1 MKGRLQCLDGFLS
14 SVGKRRLGKGIRVIE
29 VTDWLLMII
38 ALVLFGLAL
47 LTYFISA
54 AFFKMPIVVASK
66 LMNEGLAAFGAA
78 LFTWIGLLAIENFT
92 LLILGLRGLAYAL
105 PALINELKLPREVD
119 QCMIEHFSGDAAEVL
134 NSVYKHLLPLLAI
147 YLFLILSAFIIT
159 AYFALILT
167 GYSVSSLLSL
177 SSLSS
182 FISLLSSFISSFME
196 FAYRAITETAVRTV
210 LGVLGVV
217 LAIVFSVG
225 SWFIGG
231 RLELNEAILGFIHNV
246 RFFVLEWF
254 TFTILII
261 IASMA
266 IPPFYAVLFPIP
278 LTLAITISLTA
289 YLTLATTVIEYMQL
303 PRGRTK
309 VD

>member
-1 MKGRLQCLDGFLS
+1 MRGRFQCLDGFLS
-14 SVGKRRLGKGIRVIE
+14 SAGKRRLGRGTRVIE
-29 VTDWLLMII
+29 VTDRLLMII
-38 ALVLFGLAL
+38 AIVLFGLAL
-47 LTYFISA
+47 LAYFISA
-54 AFFKMPIVVASK
+54 AFFKVPIVVARK
-66 LMNEGLAAFGAA
+66 LMDEGLVAFATA

-105 PALINELKLPREVD
+105 PALINELRLPREID
-119 QCMIEHFSGDAAEVL
+119 QCLIKHFSGDAAEVL
-134 NSVYKHLLPLLAI
+134 SRVYKHLLLLLAI
-147 YLFLILSAFIIT
+147 YLLLIFLSFITT
-159 AYFALILT
+159 AYFALILA
-167 GYSVSSLLSL
+167 GYSVLSL
-177 SSLSS
+177 SSS
-182 FISLLSSFISSFME
+182 FISLLLSFISSFME
-196 FAYRAITETAVRTV
+196 FTYRAITETAVRTV

-246 RFFVLEWF
+246 RFFILEWF

-261 IASMA
+261 IASMV
-266 IPPFYAVLFPIP
+266 IPPFYAVLLPIP

-289 YLTLATTVIEYMQL
+289 YLTLATAVIEYMQL
-303 PRGRTK
+303 PRGRAK

>member
-1 MKGRLQCLDGFLS
+1 MRGRFQCLDGFLL
-14 SVGKRRLGKGIRVIE
+14 SVGKRRLGRGTRVIE
-29 VTDWLLMII
+29 VTDRLLMII
-38 ALVLFGLAL
+38 AIVLFGLAL
-47 LTYFISA
+47 LAYFISA
-54 AFFKMPIVVASK
+54 AFFKVPIVVASK
-66 LMNEGLAAFGAA
+66 LMNEGLAAFATA
-78 LFTWIGLLAIENFT
+78 LFTWIGLLVIKNFT
-92 LLILGLRGLAYAL
+92 LLILGLRGLVYAL
-105 PALINELKLPREVD
+105 PVLINELRLPREVD
-119 QCMIEHFSGDAAEVL
+119 QCLIKHFSGDAAEVL
-134 NSVYKHLLPLLAI
+134 NRVYKHLLPLLAI
-147 YLFLILSAFIIT
+147 YLLLIFLSFIT
-159 AYFALILT
+159 TGYFALILA
-167 GYSVSSLLSL
+167 GYSVLSL
-177 SSLSS
+177 
-182 FISLLSSFISSFME
+182 SSFME
-196 FAYRAITETAVRTV
+196 FTYRAITETTVRTV

-246 RFFVLEWF
+246 RFFILEWF

-303 PRGRTK
+303 PRGRAK
-309 VD
+309 GIEQA

>member
-1 MKGRLQCLDGFLS
+1 MP
-14 SVGKRRLGKGIRVIE
+14 
-29 VTDWLLMII
+29 VTDRLLMII
-38 ALVLFGLAL
+38 AIVLFGLAL
-47 LTYFISA
+47 LAYFISA
-54 AFFKMPIVVASK
+54 AFFKVPIVVARK
-66 LMNEGLAAFGAA
+66 LMGEGFVAFATA

-105 PALINELKLPREVD
+105 PALINELRLPREVD

-134 NSVYKHLLPLLAI
+134 NRVYKHLLPLLAI
-147 YLFLILSAFIIT
+147 YLLLIFLSFITT
-159 AYFALILT
+159 AYFALILA
-167 GYSVSSLLSL
+167 GYSVLSL
-177 SSLSS
+177 SSS
-182 FISLLSSFISSFME
+182 FISLLLSFISSFME
-196 FAYRAITETAVRTV
+196 FTYRAITETAVRTV

-303 PRGRTK
+303 LRR
-309 VD
+309 

>member
-1 MKGRLQCLDGFLS
+1 MKGRLQCLDSFLL
-14 SVGKRRLGKGIRVIE
+14 SVGKRGLGRGTRVIE
-29 VTDWLLMII
+29 VMGRLLIII
-38 ALVLFGLAL
+38 AIIIAIVLFGLAL
-47 LTYFISA
+47 LAYFISA
-54 AFFKMPIVVASK
+54 AFFKVPIVVASK
-66 LMNEGLAAFGAA
+66 LMNEGLAAFGAVLSA
-78 LFTWIGLLAIENFT
+78 WAGLLIIKNFT

-105 PALINELKLPREVD
+105 PALINELRLPREVD

-134 NSVYKHLLPLLAI
+134 NRVYKHLLPLLAI
-147 YLFLILSAFIIT
+147 YLLLIFSAFVT
-159 AYFALILT
+159 TTYFALILA
-167 GYSVSSLLSL
+167 GYSVLSL
-177 SSLSS
+177 
-182 FISLLSSFISSFME
+182 SSFME
-196 FAYRAITETAVRTV
+196 FAYGTVTETAVRTV

-217 LAIVFSVG
+217 FAIVFSVG

-261 IASMA
+261 IASMV

-303 PRGRTK
+303 LRR
-309 VD
+309 

>member
-1 MKGRLQCLDGFLS
+1 MKGRLQCLDGFLL
-14 SVGKRRLGKGIRVIE
+14 SVGKRRLGRGIRVIE
-29 VTDWLLMII
+29 VTDRLLMII
-38 ALVLFGLAL
+38 AIVLFGLAL
-47 LTYFISA
+47 LAYFISA
-54 AFFKMPIVVASK
+54 AFFKVPIVVASK
-66 LMNEGLAAFGAA
+66 LMNEGFAAFATA

-105 PALINELKLPREVD
+105 PALINELRLPREVD
-119 QCMIEHFSGDAAEVL
+119 QCLIKHFSGDAAEVL
-134 NSVYKHLLPLLAI
+134 NKVYKHLLPLLAI
-147 YLFLILSAFIIT
+147 YLLLIFLSFITT

-177 SSLSS
+177 SSLLS
-182 FISLLSSFISSFME
+182 FISSLSSLISSFME
-196 FAYRAITETAVRTV
+196 FAYRAITETAIRTV

-303 PRGRTK
+303 PRR
-309 VD
+309 

>member
-1 MKGRLQCLDGFLS
+1 
-14 SVGKRRLGKGIRVIE
+14 
-29 VTDWLLMII
+29 
-38 ALVLFGLAL
+38 LFGLAL
-47 LTYFISA
+47 LAYFISA
-54 AFFKMPIVVASK
+54 AFFKVPIVVARK
-66 LMNEGLAAFGAA
+66 LMGEGFVAFATA

-105 PALINELKLPREVD
+105 PALINELRLPREVD
-119 QCMIEHFSGDAAEVL
+119 QCLIKHFSGDAAEVL
-134 NSVYKHLLPLLAI
+134 SRVYKHLLPLLAI
-147 YLFLILSAFIIT
+147 YLFLIFSTFIIT
-159 AYFALILT
+159 AYFALILA
-167 GYSVSSLLSL
+167 GYSVL
-177 SSLSS
+177 SS
-182 FISLLSSFISSFME
+182 LSSFISSFME
-196 FAYRAITETAVRTV
+196 FTYRAITKTTIRTV

-225 SWFIGG
+225 SWFIGS

-303 PRGRTK
+303 LRR
-309 VD
+309 

>member
-1 MKGRLQCLDGFLS
+1 MRGRFQCLDGFLS
-14 SVGKRRLGKGIRVIE
+14 SVGKRRLGRGTRVIE
-29 VTDWLLMII
+29 VTDRLLMII
-38 ALVLFGLAL
+38 AIVLFGLAL
-47 LTYFISA
+47 LAYFISA
-54 AFFKMPIVVASK
+54 AFFKVPIVVARK
-66 LMNEGLAAFGAA
+66 LMGEGFVAFATA
-78 LFTWIGLLAIENFT
+78 LFTWIGLLVIENFT
-92 LLILGLRGLAYAL
+92 LLILGLRGLVYAL
-105 PALINELKLPREVD
+105 PVLINELRLPREVD
-119 QCMIEHFSGDAAEVL
+119 QCLIKHFSGDAAEVL
-134 NSVYKHLLPLLAI
+134 NRVYKHLLPLLAI
-147 YLFLILSAFIIT
+147 YLLLIFLSFITT

-177 SSLSS
+177 SS
-182 FISLLSSFISSFME
+182 LSSFISSFME

-261 IASMA
+261 IASMV

-303 PRGRTK
+303 PRGRAK